1 MRVLLQVENGFYK
14 EQKTMSTTQVE
25 KTQSEQT
32 AGKDELVARFNQ
44 AFDFHQQGKLLD
56 AIPIYKSILSNDP
69 SHVHTLINLGQ
80 ALGHSE
86 DKEDIHAAIMYYRKA
101 LAQPACP
108 AIAHYNVG
116 NLYQRTGQLE
126 QAIDSYHQALA
137 GDETMHLAWYQLG
150 NVFYSQKMVSKAL
163 EAYNKAIA
171 VSQDNPSYFYCRAR
185 CYLNQKNYTNAI
197 TDASTAM
204 TLCPK
209 NPVPLQSL
217 LGEAYYNIQNY
228 TKAIIH
234 CTLTTRLELNNYN
247 HWLALS
253 VVLKS
258 ANREEEAK
266 AVFEKAKQLAPEGT
280 FLGEAV

>member
-1 MRVLLQVENGFYK
+1 MRY
-14 EQKTMSTTQVE
+14 
-25 KTQSEQT
+25 
-32 AGKDELVARFNQ
+32 RFTKASYQ
-44 AFDFHQQGKLLD
+44 M
-56 AIPIYKSILSNDP
+56 IPT
-69 SHVHTLINLGQ
+69 HVHTLINLGQ
-80 ALGHSE
+80 ALGRSE
-86 DKEDIHAAIMYYRKA
+86 DKEDMHAAIMYYQKA
-101 LAQPACP
+101 LAQPTCP

-150 NVFYSQKMVSKAL
+150 NVFYSQKRVSKAL
-163 EAYNKAIA
+163 EAYNKAIGI
-171 VSQDNPSYFYCRAR
+171 SQDNPSYFYHRAC
-185 CYLNQKNYTNAI
+185 CYLNQKDYTNAI
-197 TDASTAM
+197 TDASVAM

-217 LGEAYYNIQNY
+217 LGEAYYHKGDIA
-228 TKAIIH
+228 KAMIH
-234 CTLTTRLELNNYN
+234 CTIASRMEPNNHR

-280 FLGEAV
+280 FSGAAV